1 MSTISKANRPRNA
14 PGKTKNGRIKIVS
27 LTLKQLQE
35 TIDSVSRPKTKRKYQ
50 NRINILMK
58 KEKRDG
64 NRN

>member
-50 NRINILMK
+50 NRINILIK